1 MSVQA
6 FKKGFTN
13 PLLKKLDKE
22 RRSAVEGQKGQLL
35 ILQNIK
41 AFIKVIKT
49 SYPGTNISTAQANK
63 ALKAGQE
70 KAKELQRG
78 FRNRNKT
85 RYNAIVSK
93 IPKVYG
99 TRYEVGKDAFIVT
112 SFRGSINIIKNVI
125 LNSLESQGIITE
137 KQKTD
142 IKAKIHKGHGVL
154 GGAVS
159 EVQVAGSLSSI
170 TKEEYELLESNLNSF
185 FKKAD
190 ISKVRQRQIT
200 RLMTN
205 YNMIVN
211 KKGVLRAD
219 YFSTV
224 TFQVGTEN
232 TGVDAKAE
240 KEVKAIFRSFIQSL
254 ELENLEGS
262 STLTEKMEKA
272 IVDSIASQIKNP
284 NVQILINPK
293 VRNAKL
299 TSSGKAIETQK
310 PKKPRVRVTAGGVLA
325 SSKTRAKNS
334 YSLSSLIPRF
344 NSQLPQTV
352 AKNMGDPALVNRT
365 GRFASGVRVT
375 DITTTA
381 QGFPSIGYTYDK
393 FPYQTFEQGY
403 AQGSVER
410 DPRKLIDKSI
420 REIAMQFAIG
430 RFYTRRV

>member
-6 FKKGFTN
+6 FRRGFTN

-35 ILQNIK
+35 ILQDIK

-49 SYPGTNISTAQANK
+49 SYPGTKISTAQANK

-70 KAKELQRG
+70 KAKQLQKG

-93 IPKVYG
+93 MPKVYG
-99 TRYEVGKDAFIVT
+99 TRYELGKDAFIVT
-112 SFRGSINIIKNVI
+112 SFRGSINIVKNAI
-125 LNSLESQGIITE
+125 LNSLESQGVITK
-137 KQKTD
+137 KQKID
-142 IKAKIHKGHGVL
+142 IKAKIHKGHGVI

-200 RLMTN
+200 RLMTS
-205 YNMIVN
+205 YNMVVT
-211 KKGVLRAD
+211 KKGSLRAD

-240 KEVKAIFRSFIQSL
+240 KEVKAIFRNFIQSL
-254 ELENLEGS
+254 ELEQLEGS

-272 IVDSIASQIKNP
+272 IVDSIASQIKDP
-284 NVQILINPK
+284 NVRIRINPK
-293 VRNAKL
+293 IRNAKL
-299 TSSGKAIETQK
+299 TSSGKVIETQK
-310 PKKPRVRVTAGGVLA
+310 PEKPRVRVMAGGILVP
-325 SSKTRAKNS
+325 SKTRAKKS
-334 YSLSSLIPRF
+334 YSLSSLIPLF

-352 AKNMGDPALVNRT
+352 AKNMGDPALVYRT

-375 DITTTA
+375 DITQTPK
-381 QGFPSIGYTYDK
+381 GFPSIGYTYQK
-393 FPYQTFEQGY
+393 YPYQTFEPGY
-403 AQGSVER
+403 AQGSPDR
-410 DPRKLIDKSI
+410 DPRKLIDQSI
-420 REIAMQFAIG
+420 REIAVKFALG